1 MNHKYRIYTTV
12 DITPTGV
19 INNTNNS
26 HNQDHEHQRNQQRNY
41 DTICQ
46 VISLRANIYYPEV
59 TIFVQPNTAL
69 PSGSQRPG
77 FKLNTVFLNP
87 NLPEQFLIWR
97 LDFLCDREQAFGEN
111 FSALLEDLHGVPVVP
126 ALDETVPQFPPYFIS
141 YGDLKNVHAV
151 YENSISL
158 NN

>member
-1 MNHKYRIYTTV
+1 MNHKYQIYTTV

-19 INNTNNS
+19 INNTNKS
-26 HNQDHEHQRNQQRNY
+26 HSQEHEHRRNQQRNY

-59 TIFVQPNTAL
+59 TIFVQTNK
-69 PSGSQRPG
+69 RPG
-77 FKLNTVFLNP
+77 FKSNTVFLNP

-97 LDFLCDREQAFGEN
+97 LAFLCDREQAFGEN
-111 FSALLEDLHGVPVVP
+111 FSALLEDLHGVPIIP

-151 YENSISL
+151 YDDL
-158 NN
+158 NW